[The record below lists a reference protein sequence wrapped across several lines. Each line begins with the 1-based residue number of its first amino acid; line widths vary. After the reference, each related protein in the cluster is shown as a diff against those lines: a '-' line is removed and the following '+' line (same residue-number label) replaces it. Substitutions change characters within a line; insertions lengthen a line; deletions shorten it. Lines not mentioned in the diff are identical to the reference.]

1 MTDAC
6 SALGIRPDTWVR
18 VPALE
23 RIWGTVAVTRLAAKL
38 EAQHGLTED
47 RALGIA
53 AARLGLCGET
63 VRSRLK
69 RFFRQSFQ
77 L

>member
-1 MTDAC
+1 M
-6 SALGIRPDTWVR
+6 GIAPDRWTQ

-38 EAQHGLTED
+38 QEQNGLTED

-53 AARLGLCGET
+53 AARLGLSDET

-69 RFFRQSFQ
+69 RFWAQSFG